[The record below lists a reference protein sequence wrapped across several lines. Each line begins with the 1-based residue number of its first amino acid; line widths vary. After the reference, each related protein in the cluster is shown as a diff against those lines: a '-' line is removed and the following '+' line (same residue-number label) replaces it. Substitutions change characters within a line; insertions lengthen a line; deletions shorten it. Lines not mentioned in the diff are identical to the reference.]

1 MGLLPSFRL
10 RVRPL
15 PVGTRAVEHHS
26 AQPPLKAKA
35 CSDYQAACVC
45 VYERACD
52 IRMYTCTCTG
62 KEAVAAH
69 RLTVGDYARIIAVPA
84 QR

>member
-35 CSDYQAACVC
+35 CSDYQVYVYVYTSVHATYAC
-45 VYERACD
+45 
-52 IRMYTCTCTG
+52 IH
-62 KEAVAAH
+62 AH
-69 RLTVGDYARIIAVPA
+69 APVRKQSPPID
-84 QR
+84 